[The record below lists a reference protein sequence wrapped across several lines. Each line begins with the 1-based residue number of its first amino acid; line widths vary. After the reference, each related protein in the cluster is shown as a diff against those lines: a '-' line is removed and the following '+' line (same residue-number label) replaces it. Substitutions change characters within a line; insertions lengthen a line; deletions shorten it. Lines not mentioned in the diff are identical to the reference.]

1 MKKSVMS
8 VLAIVVVCVLFV
20 AYGKYVKAQ
29 TIKSAELVEYN
40 DEEYI
45 ISFDGDEHI
54 MGTHN

>member
-1 MKKSVMS
+1 MR

-20 AYGKYVKAQ
+20 VKAQ

-54 MGTHN
+54 YTK

>member
-1 MKKSVMS
+1 MKKIAMR
-8 VLAIVVVCVLFV
+8 VLALVVVCVLFV

-54 MGTHN
+54 YTK